1 MKISTRARY
10 ALRMLIEID
19 RLSDG
24 GKAVSLKD
32 VATRTRISRRYL
44 EQLAIGLKNGSL
56 IHGLSGR
63 GGGYRLARPAGQITV
78 GQIFE
83 AAIGPI
89 NIVDCVRHPTSCLAA
104 DVCGCRSIYQLLNN
118 RITDVLDEFTL
129 ADLAQRDHETAL
141 HETLADAEQGCP
153 AR

>member
-19 RLSDG
+19 RSSVG

-32 VATRTRISRRYL
+32 IAARTRISRRYL
-44 EQLAIGLKNGSL
+44 EQLAIGLKNASL

-63 GGGYRLARPAGQITV
+63 GGGYRLARPAERITI
-78 GQIFE
+78 GQIFQ

-89 NIVDCVRHPTSCLAA
+89 NIVDCVGRPESCLAA
-104 DVCGCRSIYQLLNN
+104 DVCGCRSIYQLVNN
-118 RITDVLDEFTL
+118 RITEVLDEFSL
-129 ADLAQRDHETAL
+129 ADLAQRDKASAL
-141 HETLADAEQGCP
+141 QKTLAGAEQGCP

>member
-19 RLSDG
+19 RMSDG

-32 VATRTRISRRYL
+32 IAARTRISRRYL

-56 IHGLSGR
+56 IRGLSGR
-63 GGGYRLARPAGQITV
+63 SGGYRLARPAEQITI
-78 GQIFE
+78 GQIFQ

-89 NIVDCVRHPTSCLAA
+89 NIVDCVRQPESCLAA

-118 RITDVLDEFTL
+118 RITEVLDEFTL
-129 ADLAQRDHETAL
+129 ADLARRDQAKAL
-141 HETLADAEQGCP
+141 QKTLAGAEQGCP

>member
-1 MKISTRARY
+1 MKISSRARY

-19 RLSDG
+19 RLGSG

-32 VATRTRISRRYL
+32 IASRTRISRRYL
-44 EQLAIGLKNGSL
+44 EQLAIGLKNRSL

-63 GGGYRLARPAGQITV
+63 GGGYRLARPAEQITI
-78 GQIFE
+78 GQIFQ

-89 NIVDCVRHPTSCLAA
+89 NIVDCVRHPESCLAA
-104 DVCGCRSIYQLLNN
+104 DVCGCRSIYQLVNS
-118 RITDVLDEFTL
+118 RITEVLEEFTL
-129 ADLAQRDHETAL
+129 ADLAKRDKASAL
-141 HETLADAEQGCP
+141 QKTLAGAEQACP